1 MFYLPKCSW
10 KPSLLP
16 YVFGLVS
23 NKQTTNHYKTAS
35 VISAIVSITENTKR
49 ALKSSTMFHD
59 LNPLLSKGFL
69 LRQII
74 QFDSDSRGNREP
86 QKTFEQER
94 HTVRETPLKRRT
106 DKGNALRDFPG
117 SLARV

>member
-1 MFYLPKCSW
+1 
-10 KPSLLP
+10 
-16 YVFGLVS
+16 
-23 NKQTTNHYKTAS
+23 
-35 VISAIVSITENTKR
+35 
-49 ALKSSTMFHD
+49 MFHD

-86 QKTFEQER
+86 QKTFEQE
-94 HTVRETPLKRRT
+94 HDTIRETPLMHST
-106 DKGNALRDFPG
+106 DKGDEPRDFPG